1 MPSAAPA
8 PYPEGSA
15 LELPVHPFLTYARR
29 RSPRRPLRT
38 FPERFG
44 EATIR
49 RRDCQP
55 WAEEIH
61 HAICEAY
68 QPEEI

>member
-1 MPSAAPA
+1 MLV
-8 PYPEGSA
+8 GG
-15 LELPVHPFLTYARR
+15 RR
-29 RSPRRPLRT
+29 GGRFRT

>member
-1 MPSAAPA
+1 MLV
-8 PYPEGSA
+8 GG
-15 LELPVHPFLTYARR
+15 RR
-29 RSPRRPLRT
+29 GGRFRT

-49 RRDCQP
+49 CRNCHPR
-55 WAEEIH
+55 AEEIH
-61 HAICEAY
+61 HAIYEAR